1 MSGIFALLYGYL
13 YFSLKSED
21 YALLIGSIFTFI
33 ILAAIM
39 FITRK
44 VDWNSFGGTNTN
56 NVVDSTL
63 SAAPKS
69 DLIK

>member
-1 MSGIFALLYGYL
+1 
-13 YFSLKSED
+13 
-21 YALLIGSIFTFI
+21 
-33 ILAAIM
+33 M